1 MEFSAQHY
9 AATWVGVWGRRDTC
23 IRMAESLCCTP
34 KTTTALLIDSAAAKS
49 LQVNQLYPD
58 TKWKV
63 KRKGT
68 SVSWAWPTNI
78 YTAVVLSFR
87 VTLHTSLNK
96 SNCFDSDMTLRTF
109 ILFLKLANCF
119 SFKQYSSV
127 GTYWTTFKCLMTQ
140 SSFSHSY
147 IHPSKYSECTI
158 YNVPKFST
166 YTFL

>member
-1 MEFSAQHY
+1 M
-9 AATWVGVWGRRDTC
+9 
-23 IRMAESLCCTP
+23 
-34 KTTTALLIDSAAAKS
+34 LLLSHFRLTSYIPI
-49 LQVNQLYPD
+49 QNE
-58 TKWKV
+58 V

-78 YTAVVLSFR
+78 YNAVVLSVR

-147 IHPSKYSECTI
+147 IHPSKYSEFTKYLQRSEVFNLHI
-158 YNVPKFST
+158 SLTLTLMRPIIKF
-166 YTFL
+166 